1 MESTSREIFVTREHK
16 KSEMKKKTFL
26 LSLRF
31 KRNAIHLSLVVAS
44 NKTKKWIHG
53 NKEITV
59 EIATR
64 IRKERR
70 QRSEEDGIVLNRTL
84 IASNFIQIFS
94 PSSRISTHRHSVKNN
109 FHLFVFHFH
118 FFILVD
124 NSIFHFG
131 EIRTQR
137 VTWTGDIVT
146 KTVANKNKQ
155 KNGKQIRDNKWFLW
169 KVVINLILRYEKHFI
184 LHWQGRLVSRRP
196 LSKCQTAVA
205 LIWIQN
211 KLEIKLPSPRRH
223 FEKSAVACELWH
235 RQLFLVTRREFSV
248 PSNTVSLRKLVTQHN
263 WKQCDNI
270 KVKKHFS

>member
-1 MESTSREIFVTREHK
+1 MEEE
-16 KSEMKKKTFL
+16 KKTFL

-94 PSSRISTHRHSVKNN
+94 RHLAFQLTGN

-118 FFILVD
+118 FFIQLVD

-137 VTWTGDIVT
+137 VTWTGKSVA

-155 KNGKQIRDNKWFLW
+155 KSGKQIRDNKWFLW

-196 LSKCQTAVA
+196 HSKCQTAVA

-211 KLEIKLPSPRRH
+211 KLEIKLPSPCRH
-223 FEKSAVACELWH
+223 FEKCAVACELWH

-248 PSNTVSLRKLVTQHN
+248 PPNTVSLWKLVTQHN
-263 WKQCDNI
+263 WQQCDNI